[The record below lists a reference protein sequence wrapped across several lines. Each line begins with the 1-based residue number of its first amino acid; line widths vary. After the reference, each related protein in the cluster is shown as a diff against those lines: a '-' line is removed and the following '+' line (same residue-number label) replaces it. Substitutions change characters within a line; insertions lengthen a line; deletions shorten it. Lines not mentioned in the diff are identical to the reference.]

1 MKRIIVLSCLV
12 LVGASANCQN
22 KKTKKQAPKTET
34 EVLAPPVVAETPQA
48 QVSAPATPVA
58 PVAAPIT
65 EAQKAKLKEINK
77 VFKTEKSRIES
88 DTTLNADQKAAQ
100 IKVASKEKSKKIK
113 ENFTPEQIQAMKDAQ
128 KAKKEA
134 SGGGE

>member
-22 KKTKKQAPKTET
+22 KKAKKQTPKTEL
-34 EVLAPPVVAETPQA
+34 EVVAPPVVAETPQA
-48 QVSAPATPVA
+48 EVSAPAAPVA
-58 PVAAPIT
+58 PVVAPIT

-77 VFKTEKSRIES
+77 VFKAEKSRIES
-88 DTTLNADQKAAQ
+88 DTTLNADQKAAE
-100 IKVASKEKSKKIK
+100 IKMASKEKSKKIK

>member
-1 MKRIIVLSCLV
+1 MKRIFVLSCLV

-22 KKTKKQAPKTET
+22 KKAKKQTPKTET
-34 EVLAPPVVAETPQA
+34 EVVAPPVVAETTQA
-48 QVSAPATPVA
+48 QVTAPAAPVA

-77 VFKTEKSRIES
+77 AFKIEKTRIES
-88 DTTLNADQKAAQ
+88 DTTLNADQKSTQ
-100 IKVASKEKSKKIK
+100 IKMASKERSKKMK

>member
-22 KKTKKQAPKTET
+22 KKAKKQTPKTET
-34 EVLAPPVVAETPQA
+34 EVVAPPVVAETPQA
-48 QVSAPATPVA
+48 QVSAPATPAA

-77 VFKTEKSRIES
+77 AFKAEKSRIES
-88 DTTLNADQKAAQ
+88 DTTLSSDQKAAQ
-100 IKVASKEKSKKIK
+100 IKMASKEKSKKIK

-134 SGGGE
+134 GGGE

>member
-22 KKTKKQAPKTET
+22 KKAKKQTPKTDTVAVAPIVTAPVET
-34 EVLAPPVVAETPQA
+34 AA
-48 QVSAPATPVA
+48 QVT

-77 VFKTEKSRIES
+77 AYKIEKTRIES

-100 IKVASKEKSKKIK
+100 IKIASKEKSKKIK

-134 SGGGE
+134 GGGGE

>member
-22 KKTKKQAPKTET
+22 KKAKKQTPKTDT
-34 EVLAPPVVAETPQA
+34 VAAPIVAETPRA
-48 QVSAPATPVA
+48 QVSAPVT

-77 VFKTEKSRIES
+77 VFKAEKARIER
-88 DTTLNADQKAAQ
+88 DTTLSSDQKAAQ
-100 IKVASKEKSKKIK
+100 IKIASKEKSKKIK

>member
-22 KKTKKQAPKTET
+22 KKAKKQTPKTEL
-34 EVLAPPVVAETPQA
+34 EVVAPPVVAEAPQA
-48 QVSAPATPVA
+48 QVSAPSAPIA

-77 VFKTEKSRIES
+77 AFKIEKTRIES
-88 DTTLNADQKAAQ
+88 DTTLNADQKAAE
-100 IKVASKEKSKKIK
+100 IKIASKEKSKKIK

-128 KAKKEA
+128 KAKKES

>member
-1 MKRIIVLSCLV
+1 MKRIFVLSCLV
-12 LVGASANCQN
+12 LVGASANCQS
-22 KKTKKQAPKTET
+22 KKAKKQTPKADTVAVAPIVTAPVET
-34 EVLAPPVVAETPQA
+34 
-48 QVSAPATPVA
+48 VA
-58 PVAAPIT
+58 PVTPVVAPIT

-77 VFKTEKSRIES
+77 AFKIEKTRIES

-100 IKVASKEKSKKIK
+100 IKIASKEKSKKIK

>member
-22 KKTKKQAPKTET
+22 KKAKKQTPKTET
-34 EVLAPPVVAETPQA
+34 EVVAPPVVAETPQA
-48 QVSAPATPVA
+48 QASAAAAPVA

-77 VFKTEKSRIES
+77 AYKIEKTRIES

-100 IKVASKEKSKKIK
+100 IKMASKEKSKKIK

>member
-22 KKTKKQAPKTET
+22 KKAKKQTPKTDT
-34 EVLAPPVVAETPQA
+34 VAAPIVAETPQA
-48 QVSAPATPVA
+48 QVSAPAT

-77 VFKTEKSRIES
+77 VFKAEKARIES
-88 DTTLNADQKAAQ
+88 DTTLSSDQKAAQ
-100 IKVASKEKSKKIK
+100 IKIASKEKSKKIK

-134 SGGGE
+134 NGE

>member
-12 LVGASANCQN
+12 LVGVSANCQN
-22 KKTKKQAPKTET
+22 KKSKKQAPKMDT
-34 EVLAPPVVAETPQA
+34 VAVVAPIVTETPQA
-48 QVSAPATPVA
+48 TAQVA

-77 VFKTEKSRIES
+77 AFKAEKSRIES
-88 DTTLNADQKAAQ
+88 DTTLSSDQKAAQ
-100 IKVASKEKSKKIK
+100 IKIASKEKSKKIK

-128 KAKKEA
+128 KAKKES

>member
-22 KKTKKQAPKTET
+22 KKAKKQTPKADTVAVAPIVTAPVET
-34 EVLAPPVVAETPQA
+34 IAPVTPVV
-48 QVSAPATPVA
+48 
-58 PVAAPIT
+58 APIT

-77 VFKTEKSRIES
+77 AFKIEKTRIES

-100 IKVASKEKSKKIK
+100 IKMASKEKSKKIK

>member
-22 KKTKKQAPKTET
+22 KKAKKQPPKTDTVAVAPIVTAPVET
-34 EVLAPPVVAETPQA
+34 AA
-48 QVSAPATPVA
+48 QVT

-77 VFKTEKSRIES
+77 AYKIEKTRIES

-100 IKVASKEKSKKIK
+100 IKIASKEKSKKIK

-134 SGGGE
+134 GGGGE

>member
-12 LVGASANCQN
+12 LFSASANCQN
-22 KKTKKQAPKTET
+22 KKAKKQTPKTDT
-34 EVLAPPVVAETPQA
+34 VAAPIVAETPQA
-48 QVSAPATPVA
+48 QVSAPAA

-65 EAQKAKLKEINK
+65 ETQKAKLKEINK
-77 VFKTEKSRIES
+77 VFKAEKARIES
-88 DTTLNADQKAAQ
+88 DTTLSSDQKAAQ
-100 IKVASKEKSKKIK
+100 IKIASKEKSKKIK

-134 SGGGE
+134 NGE

>member
-22 KKTKKQAPKTET
+22 KKAKKQTPKTDT
-34 EVLAPPVVAETPQA
+34 VAVAPIVVETPQ
-48 QVSAPATPVA
+48 TA

-77 VFKTEKSRIES
+77 AFKAEKSKIES
-88 DTTLNADQKAAQ
+88 DTTLSSDQKAAQ
-100 IKVASKEKSKKIK
+100 IKMASKEKSKKIN
-113 ENFTPEQIQAMKDAQ
+113 ENFTPEQIQAMKNAQ
-128 KAKKEA
+128 KAKKE
-134 SGGGE
+134 SNGGGE

>member
-12 LVGASANCQN
+12 LVGVSANCQN
-22 KKTKKQAPKTET
+22 KKSKKQAPKTDT
-34 EVLAPPVVAETPQA
+34 VAVAPIVTETPQA
-48 QVSAPATPVA
+48 TAQVA

-77 VFKTEKSRIES
+77 AFKAEKSRIES

-100 IKVASKEKSKKIK
+100 IKMASKEKSKKIK

-128 KAKKEA
+128 KAKKE
-134 SGGGE
+134 SNGGGE

>member
-1 MKRIIVLSCLV
+1 MSCLV

-22 KKTKKQAPKTET
+22 KKAKKQTPKTDTVAVAPIVTAPVET
-34 EVLAPPVVAETPQA
+34 AA
-48 QVSAPATPVA
+48 QVT

-77 VFKTEKSRIES
+77 AYKIEKTRIES

-100 IKVASKEKSKKIK
+100 IKIASKEKSKKIK

-134 SGGGE
+134 GGGGE

>member
-12 LVGASANCQN
+12 LLGASANCQN
-22 KKTKKQAPKTET
+22 KKSKKQAPKTDT
-34 EVLAPPVVAETPQA
+34 VAVAPIAVAPVE
-48 QVSAPATPVA
+48 SATPVA
-58 PVAAPIT
+58 QVAAPIT

-77 VFKTEKSRIES
+77 AFKAEKSRIES
-88 DTTLNADQKAAQ
+88 DTTLSSDQKAAQ
-100 IKVASKEKSKKIK
+100 IKMASKEKSKKIK

-134 SGGGE
+134 SGE

>member
-12 LVGASANCQN
+12 LAGASANCQN
-22 KKTKKQAPKTET
+22 KKAKKQTPKTET
-34 EVLAPPVVAETPQA
+34 EVVAPPVVAEAPQA
-48 QVSAPATPVA
+48 EVSAPTAPAA
-58 PVAAPIT
+58 PVVAPIT
-65 EAQKAKLKEINK
+65 EAQKAKMKEINK
-77 VFKTEKSRIES
+77 DFKTEKTKIES

-100 IKVASKEKSKKIK
+100 IKMASKDKSKKMK
-113 ENFTPEQIQAMKDAQ
+113 EIFTPEQIQAMKDAQ

>member
-12 LVGASANCQN
+12 LLGASANCQN
-22 KKTKKQAPKTET
+22 KKAKKQAPKTDT
-34 EVLAPPVVAETPQA
+34 VAAPIVAETPQV
-48 QVSAPATPVA
+48 QVSAPTA

-77 VFKTEKSRIES
+77 VFKAEKARIES
-88 DTTLNADQKAAQ
+88 DTTLSSDQKAAQ
-100 IKVASKEKSKKIK
+100 IKMASKEKSKKIK
-113 ENFTPEQIQAMKDAQ
+113 ESFTPEQIQAMKDAQ

-134 SGGGE
+134 NGE

>member
-1 MKRIIVLSCLV
+1 MKRIIVMSCLV

-22 KKTKKQAPKTET
+22 KKAKKQTPKTDTVAVAPIVTAPVET
-34 EVLAPPVVAETPQA
+34 AA
-48 QVSAPATPVA
+48 QVT

-77 VFKTEKSRIES
+77 AYKIEKTRIES

-100 IKVASKEKSKKIK
+100 IKIASKEKSKKIK

-134 SGGGE
+134 GGGGE

>member
-22 KKTKKQAPKTET
+22 KKSKKQAPKTDT
-34 EVLAPPVVAETPQA
+34 VAVVAPIDTETPQA
-48 QVSAPATPVA
+48 NAQVASA
-58 PVAAPIT
+58 AAPIT

-77 VFKTEKSRIES
+77 AFKAEKSRIES
-88 DTTLNADQKAAQ
+88 DTTLSSDQKAAQ
-100 IKVASKEKSKKIK
+100 IKMASKEKSKKIK

-134 SGGGE
+134 SGE

>member
-12 LVGASANCQN
+12 LIGASANCQN
-22 KKTKKQAPKTET
+22 KKAKKQTPKTDTVAVAPIVAAPVET
-34 EVLAPPVVAETPQA
+34 V
-48 QVSAPATPVA
+48 APAA

-77 VFKTEKSRIES
+77 VFKAEKARIES
-88 DTTLNADQKAAQ
+88 DTTLSSDQKAAQ
-100 IKVASKEKSKKIK
+100 IKIASKEKSKKIK

-128 KAKKEA
+128 KAKKVA
-134 SGGGE
+134 NGE

>member
-1 MKRIIVLSCLV
+1 V

-22 KKTKKQAPKTET
+22 KKAKKQTPKTET
-34 EVLAPPVVAETPQA
+34 EVVAPPVVAETPQV
-48 QVSAPATPVA
+48 QVATPVA
-58 PVAAPIT
+58 PVVAPIT

-77 VFKTEKSRIES
+77 AFKTEKTRIES

-100 IKVASKEKSKKIK
+100 IKMASKEKSKQIK

-128 KAKKEA
+128 KAKKE
-134 SGGGE
+134 SNGGGE